1 MAATPAT
8 SLTLV
13 SSGLADA
20 RLQPTR
26 GNPDVTQFV
35 KVLRKT
41 TRWSAQWNRVEFDG
55 TPQFGQRVSLTLPRI
70 GELVS
75 GLQIVVTMPDI
86 YAPQLRAIQAA
97 GGTGLTNLGS
107 FLGPISGWTNSL
119 GHALIQ
125 QIELEIGGAIVESL
139 DSRQLEM
146 LDELYE
152 TLESAI
158 AKNAMIKRAPNGFNA
173 TTWLSPTPTSVQVP
187 IPFWFSRP
195 GVYSHALPLD
205 AMYTDQVRIHVT
217 FRSLN
222 NLFYSAA
229 RVDARTVN
237 YRGNGDVVGGMYNL
251 LGGRFWKANPEAT
264 GRVYSM
270 DTSTPVEGLSGELID
285 GVTFPLR
292 YDPIA
297 AYAMVE
303 YISLE
308 EYEALAFRS
317 AEITYKVEQHFA
329 VPVQETLG
337 STEIRFAIP
346 YSNPTKELTW
356 VFQRPEAT
364 TYNAWFLFTR
374 DLAPPP
380 PPPFLPGPRQNPCSI
395 PWWPDA
401 TLIPLES
408 NRYQV
413 VPAFQ
418 TSYSEPM
425 AAATLLY
432 NSYERFVQEGGSY
445 FRTVQPAQYYVKSA
459 VHDRY
464 VYAYNFGQKAE
475 RLVYGPSG
483 AANWDKIPRKELF
496 VTLNRGRLGATPP
509 NLNLYVYVTIWNI
522 FKVYG
527 GRGGM
532 LFSN

>member
-8 SLTLV
+8 SLTLI

-26 GNPDVTQFV
+26 GNPDIAQFV

-41 TRWSAQWNRVEFDG
+41 TRWAAQWNRVNFDG
-55 TPQFGQRVSLTLPRI
+55 DPQFGQRVSLTVPRI
-70 GELVS
+70 AELVT

-86 YAPQLRAIQAA
+86 YAVQLRAIQAA
-97 GGTGLTNLGS
+97 GGTNLTNPGT
-107 FLGPISGWTNSL
+107 FLGPVYGWTNSL

-146 LDELYE
+146 QDELYE

-158 AKNAMIKRAPNGFNA
+158 AKNAMIKRAPNGFTA
-173 TTWLSPTPTSVQVP
+173 TTWLSPIPTTVQVP

-195 GVYSHALPLD
+195 GVSSHALPLD
-205 AMYTDQVRIHVT
+205 ALNAEIVRIHVT
-217 FRSLN
+217 FRALN
-222 NLFYSAA
+222 SLFYTAA
-229 RVDARTVN
+229 RVDSRTVGYN
-237 YRGNGDVVGGMYNL
+237 GNGDTTGMYNL
-251 LGGRFWKANPEAT
+251 LGGRFWKSNPAAA

-270 DTSTPVEGLSGELID
+270 NPSTPVTGISGELID
-285 GVTFPLR
+285 GVRMPLR
-292 YDPIA
+292 FDPIA
-297 AYAMVE
+297 AYAMIE
-303 YISLE
+303 YVSLE
-308 EYEALAFRS
+308 EYEALAFRT
-317 AEITYKVEQHFA
+317 AELTYPVEQHLA
-329 VPVQETLG
+329 IPIQETLG
-337 STEIRFAIP
+337 STEVRFAIP
-346 YSNPTKELTW
+346 YSNPTKELMW
-356 VFQRPEAT
+356 VFQRPEVAQ
-364 TYNAWFLFTR
+364 YNAWFLFTR
-374 DLAPPP
+374 DLCGPAPPP
-380 PPPFLPGPRQNPCSI
+380 FVPGPPQNPCTI
-395 PWWPDA
+395 PWWPNA
-401 TLIPLES
+401 SLIPTEANL
-408 NRYQV
+408 YQV

-418 TSYSEPM
+418 TSYSEPL

-432 NSYERFVQEGGSY
+432 NSYERFSQEGGSF
-445 FRTVQPAQYYVKSA
+445 FRTVQPARFYVKSA
-459 VHDRY
+459 IHDRY

-475 RLVYGPSG
+475 RLMYGPSG

-496 VTLNRGRLGATPP
+496 MTLNRGPLGSSPP
-509 NLNLYVYVTIWNI
+509 NLNLYVYVTIWNM